1 MLVSRRRTKAQEAPP
16 ATGAAAASRRH
27 KHLERT
33 NTKKNPKPSNATRSK
48 NDNNK
53 PKNPKSRPS
62 QPPPNHPHEQ
72 YAIQEAQ
79 KAAQALVRISSIQ
92 SLADAIRQQDDP
104 VRVAKV
110 HRAFISIVT
119 WGLSLIPTRTTT
131 KQQQRDHHHHQNNNH
146 KAAVGLLEDLLEVI
160 QRAHTLDLPLHL
172 PLYHTVLD
180 HVALYATQLQRVDPV
195 QVVVDLTQYATT
207 QESTSTSHQ
216 IAAEW
221 LEPRLDQ
228 WWKQAFEDHPQTRAR
243 VVDQVARVLQGA
255 RSVLGITQLS
265 CDATLTLLLRLRAVV
280 RQELSSS
287 THKLNHKKKG
297 RKSSS
302 MPSLGLQAA
311 WIVAWLEPS
320 LIRMLDELGR
330 STLIPSLDRSPMEQL
345 LYDMLLWDQVDPQS
359 PASQALLM
367 SRLLQQQQQVPQQL
381 PSLVSSSTTQQSQ
394 SPQSQ
399 QQSERRTIPPLHI
412 LAESLL
418 TRELHQVRAK
428 ELASDI
434 LLFCRLP
441 SGLPEDEDDTYE
453 TNTSNHSNSETDTN
467 HSKTWESNNNNKTTT
482 TTKSRSRIEF
492 ARSNTS
498 EWGIPTQRSSGSTT
512 SSMTSTTLSSPL
524 WDEPS
529 AKKQQQHSFSQYY
542 EDDDDYYFGNSSE
555 WDRYED
561 YPDIAEPVI
570 VGNADFRPLAYTVA
584 YREYLTQAWM
594 KDLEKDDDEEW
605 MRSMASTL
613 EDDWDD
619 DYYDDDDD
627 LEEDDEDD
635 DDDHDR
641 K

>member
-1 MLVSRRRTKAQEAPP
+1 MLVSRRRTKASQEQQQHTKNKPRGRKLEP
-16 ATGAAAASRRH
+16 TTTTKPVKHQPRSSFH
-27 KHLERT
+27 K
-33 NTKKNPKPSNATRSK
+33 
-48 NDNNK
+48 DNNNNNDKKKK
-53 PKNPKSRPS
+53 PQKP
-62 QPPPNHPHEQ
+62 QPAPNHPHEQ

-110 HRAFISIVT
+110 HRTFISIVT

-131 KQQQRDHHHHQNNNH
+131 KQQQRDHHHQTNNH

-207 QESTSTSHQ
+207 QESTSTSHEM
-216 IAAEW
+216 AAEW

-228 WWKQAFEDHPQTRAR
+228 WWKQALEDHPQTRAR

-255 RSVLGITQLS
+255 RSVLGITHLS
-265 CDATLTLLLRLRAVV
+265 CNATLSLLLRLRAVV

-287 THKLNHKKKG
+287 THKPNHKKKG

-367 SRLLQQQQQVPQQL
+367 SRLLQQQQQVPQSHQQI
-381 PSLVSSSTTQQSQ
+381 PSLVSSSSTTQQQ
-394 SPQSQ
+394 LPQSSQ
-399 QQSERRTIPPLHI
+399 PSERRTIPPLNI

-467 HSKTWESNNNNKTTT
+467 SKTWESNNNNKTTT

-570 VGNADFRPLAYTVA
+570 VGNVDFRPLAYTVA
-584 YREYLTQAWM
+584 YREYLTLAWM
-594 KDLEKDDDEEW
+594 KDLEEDDDEEW

-627 LEEDDEDD
+627 LEEDDDD